1 MVFTMK
7 TLSRFSLLATA
18 CSAAVLVTLA
28 GCDTF
33 DSRAKEKSA
42 TYDTLS
48 QKTQQR
54 LEKGKINVGDTPD
67 MVYIALGNPDE
78 KRERSTNNSDHTI
91 WIYKTYIEEYAGTV
105 WGGYR
110 RVIGP
115 GFGGRGYVIYQE
127 PITQDLY
134 RDHVD
139 EIIRVTF
146 TGGKVTTVDQVK
158 R

>member
-1 MVFTMK
+1 MK
-7 TLSRFSLLATA
+7 TLSRLSLPAIA
-18 CSAAVLVTLA
+18 CGAAVLLTLA

-42 TYDTLS
+42 TYDSLNS
-48 QKTQQR
+48 NTQQR

-78 KRERSTNNSDHTI
+78 KRERSTTNNEQDI
-91 WIYKTYIEEYAGTV
+91 WIYKTYVEEYAGTV
-105 WGGYR
+105 WGGYH

-115 GFGGRGYVIYQE
+115 GFGGRGYIIYRE
-127 PITQDLY
+127 PISQDLY

-146 TGGKVTTVDQVK
+146 SAGKVTAVEQVK